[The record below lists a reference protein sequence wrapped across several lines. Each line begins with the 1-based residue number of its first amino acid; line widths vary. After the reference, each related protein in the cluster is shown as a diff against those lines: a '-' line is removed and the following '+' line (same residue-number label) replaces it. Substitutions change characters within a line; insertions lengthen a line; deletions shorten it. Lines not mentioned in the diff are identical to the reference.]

1 MVGTP
6 FQKPVFALKKW
17 KTFIGS
23 YRHLPRKIR
32 GFSLRWRLTMHF
44 FHARSNWQEGWQF
57 TVNQFKHDY
66 LANGE

>member
-6 FQKPVFALKKW
+6 FLKPVFAPKKW

-44 FHARSNWQEGWQF
+44 FMQEVTGRKDG
-57 TVNQFKHDY
+57 N
-66 LANGE
+66 LL